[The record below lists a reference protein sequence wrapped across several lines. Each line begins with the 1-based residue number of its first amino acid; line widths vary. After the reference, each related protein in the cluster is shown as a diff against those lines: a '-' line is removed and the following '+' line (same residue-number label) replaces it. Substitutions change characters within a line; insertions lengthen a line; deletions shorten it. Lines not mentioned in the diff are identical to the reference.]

1 MRVAMLSKALVVGA
15 YQKKCEELAKL
26 VDLTVFV
33 PPRWTESGRTV
44 RLARTFTKGYR
55 LVEIPFLFD
64 GHHHVHFYPTLG
76 VELAKLRPELLH
88 VDEEPYN
95 LATFLAYLQAPRP
108 RRVFFAWQ
116 NLHRRYPPPFRW
128 MEAWVLR
135 RSHGAIAGNRAAVD
149 VLRTKG
155 YRGPAIVV
163 PQFGVDPALFHP
175 PSGPRPERPFTIG
188 FPGGRLEEQKGLLDL
203 VEACAGLRG
212 DWRLRLVGTG
222 PLTERLRALAA
233 ERGVAERVTIEPP
246 VSSTEITAIYHGL
259 DVVALPSRTFPNW
272 KEQYGRVLNEGMAC
286 GVVAVGSDSGEIPNV
301 IGDAGL
307 VFPEG
312 DVAALRAH
320 LQRLMDDPARRD
332 ELRERGFRRVLTQAR
347 VARATG
353 DFYRS
358 VLNSERASSSD

>member
-1 MRVAMLSKALVVGA
+1 MLSKALVVGA

-44 RLARTFTKGYR
+44 RLERKFTAGYR
-55 LVEIPFLFD
+55 LVELPFVFD

-76 VELAKLRPELLH
+76 VYLRSAKPDLFH

-95 LATFLAYLQAPRP
+95 LATFLAYLQAGRAK
-108 RRVFFAWQ
+108 RLFFTWQ

-128 MEAWVLR
+128 IESWVLR
-135 RSHGAIAGNRAAVD
+135 NSDGAIAGNQAADEIIRA
-149 VLRTKG
+149 KG
-155 YRGPAIVV
+155 YLGPSTVL
-163 PQFGVDPALFHP
+163 PQFGADPALFHP
-175 PSGPRPERPFTIG
+175 PTGQRPERPFTIG
-188 FPGGRLEEQKGLLDL
+188 FTGGRLVPEKGLLDL
-203 VEACAGLRG
+203 VEACRGLRG
-212 DWRLRLVGTG
+212 DWRLRFVGAGPIEEQLRGTG
-222 PLTERLRALAA
+222 DAR
-233 ERGVAERVTIEPP
+233 IEVVPAVP
-246 VSSTEITAIYHGL
+246 STEITAIYHGL

-272 KEQYGRVLNEGMAC
+272 KEQYGRILNEGMAC

-312 DVAALRAH
+312 DVAALRER
-320 LQRLMDDPARRD
+320 LQRLMDEPGLRD
-332 ELRERGFRRVLTQAR
+332 ELRERGFRRVLTQER
-347 VARATG
+347 VARATF

-358 VLNSERASSSD
+358 LTNSARANSSD